1 MSIPV
6 VVVGASGVAGL
17 LVALVTDDTTAGL
30 DTADTVVV
38 GVATVGVLVAV
49 VVCVVVVVVPLPLLC
64 ELLNSPLLSEDE

>member
-6 VVVGASGVAGL
+6 VAVGASGVAGL
-17 LVALVTDDTTAGL
+17 LVTLVTDDTTAGF

-38 GVATVGVLVAV
+38 GVATVGVMVAV
-49 VVCVVVVVVPLPLLC
+49 VVCVVVVVPLPLLC